1 MCGIKLQNGFVV
13 TDKSVE
19 TADIVLQEGRIDFS
33 GGKVKCEKTIDIKSK
48 YVLPGFVD
56 IHTHGYELFNFSF
69 GLYNPDTNVYDNSP
83 AVYENGFN
91 KLRRKLTEFGVTSFY
106 LASLVAPI
114 ETLKYCYRHLAEY
127 LGGAGGFDKL
137 TAGGGGARLHGGLL
151 EGPFVNPERAGAMN
165 QSLILEPSKEA
176 FDSIGDGGT
185 IRLANVVPDRGAK
198 SCELT
203 RYLTEKGV
211 VVGAGHT
218 SATYNQVAEA
228 IRAGLKYCIHF
239 TNQTGGIYKPFDGGG
254 AIEAV
259 LGFDELYAELI
270 MDGYHVN
277 PAYVRD
283 IIERKGIGKIIG
295 VTDCSFA
302 AGSSLKRFKSGGV
315 GGEFSEDRKYIAV
328 EGKKDT
334 LYGSNLTMNRAF
346 ENILNWLTIGME
358 GVWNRSHPALAFEQA
373 LIAASKI
380 CSGNACQLAGLRER
394 GFGQIADEGKADIV
408 VLDIS
413 GTQGSYKVTVELT
426 IVDGRIEYLRK

>member
-1 MCGIKLQNGFVV
+1 MSSIRLKNGSVV
-13 TDKSVE
+13 TDKSVKI
-19 TADIVLQEGRIDFS
+19 ADVVLSDGCIDFS
-33 GGKVKCEKTIDIKSK
+33 GKKVECEKTINIKGK
-48 YVLPGFVD
+48 YVLPGLVD
-56 IHTHGYELFNFSF
+56 IHMHGYELFNFSF
-69 GLYNPDTNVYDNSP
+69 GLYNPDTNVYDNSA
-83 AVYENGFN
+83 AVYENGFDR
-91 KLRRKLTEFGVTSFY
+91 LRKKLTEFGVTGFY

-114 ETLKYCYRHLAEY
+114 ETLKYCYGRLAEY
-127 LGGAGGFDKL
+127 LGGAGG
-137 TAGGGGARLHGGLL
+137 GGARLFGGLL

-165 QSLILEPSKEA
+165 QSLILEPSREA

-185 IRLANVVPDRGAK
+185 IRLANVVPDCGAK
-198 SCELT
+198 SFELT

-228 IRAGLKYCIHF
+228 IKAGLKYCIHF
-239 TNQTGGIYKPFDGGG
+239 TNQTGGIYKPFEGGG

-259 LGFDELYAELI
+259 LSFDELYAELI
-270 MDGYHVN
+270 MDGFHVS

-283 IIERKGIGKIIG
+283 IIERKGTEKIIG

-328 EGKKDT
+328 EGKRDT

-346 ENILNWLTIGME
+346 ENILNWLTVEME
-358 GVWNRSHPALAFEQA
+358 GIWNRSHQALGFEQG
-373 LIAASKI
+373 LVAASKI
-380 CSGNACQLAGLRER
+380 CSGNACRLTDLKEK
-394 GFGQIADEGKADIV
+394 GFGQIADGGKADIV

-413 GTQGSYKVTVELT
+413 GTGGSYKVTIELT